1 MISLDRV
8 LALGVSVLLAAAGGP
23 AAAQLVQPT
32 QNPPASNPVAPSTQP
47 AQPAIA
53 PAAQPDASP
62 ATGAQPV
69 TGAGR
74 LLFVSDTADTGE
86 ILDLEKAEVRFQFRN
101 VGPGPLTITRVQSSC
116 GCTVPELEKTVYEPN
131 EFGEITAMFDPKGL
145 QGNISR
151 SVQVFTDSN
160 STPSVTINVRSYV
173 KPVVVVMPKDILNFE
188 NVEKGQGAVKE
199 VRVFGRF
206 PEFEV
211 TRASTDDPL
220 MYDVEIE
227 KKGEADVMGEM
238 LPEFVVRVTLKKS
251 APPGQHT
258 GSLTVRT
265 NDERRSIFSVGLLAR
280 VVGDLEMSPIRMTLG
295 RLAIG
300 DEFER
305 ELRVR
310 SRSGKPFEIT
320 GMALSNQSVAVEFEF
335 EPVDPE
341 SKTEWIVRAKGSVRA
356 AAPRFNAMVNILTDV
371 PDEELTPF
379 FMTGVLRP

>member
-1 MISLDRV
+1 MTSLDRV
-8 LALGVSVLLAAAGGP
+8 LAMGVSMVLASAGAP
-23 AAAQLVQPT
+23 ALAQLVQPA
-32 QNPPASNPVAPSTQP
+32 QNPAQTP
-47 AQPAIA
+47 AQNSA

-62 ATGAQPV
+62 ATGDQPV

-74 LLFVSDTADTGE
+74 LLFVNDTAETGE
-86 ILDLEKAEVRFQFRN
+86 ILDLEPATVKFEFRN

-116 GCTVPELEKTVYEPN
+116 GCTVPDLDKKVYEPN
-131 EFGEITAMFDPKGL
+131 EYGVITATFDPKGL

-151 SVQVFTDSN
+151 SIQVFTDSN
-160 STPSVTINVRSYV
+160 TTPSTTINVRSYV

-188 NVEKGQGAVKE
+188 LVEKGQGAVKE

-238 LPEFVVRVTLKKS
+238 LPEFVVRVKLKDT

-258 GSLTVRT
+258 GSLTIRT
-265 NDERRSIFSVGLLAR
+265 NDERRAIFSVGLLTR
-280 VVGDLEMSPIRMTLG
+280 VIGDLEMSPVRMTLG
-295 RLAIG
+295 RLALG
-300 DEFER
+300 DNFER

-310 SRSGKPFEIT
+310 SRSGKPFEIS
-320 GMALSNQSVAVEFEF
+320 GVALSNQAIAVEFEF

-341 SKTEWIVRAKGSVRA
+341 TKTEWIVRAKGTVRA
-356 AAPRFNAMVNILTDV
+356 AAPRFNAMVNIITDV
-371 PDEELTPF
+371 PSEELTPF
-379 FMTGVLRP
+379 YMTGVLRP